1 VKKAGKKVS
10 NTSLELTRN
19 EKAIGFLS
27 ERLAYVEPSMLVF
40 AKDLLSRFVRTGR
53 LTDKQWYWVRRLA
66 DEAKD

>member
-1 VKKAGKKVS
+1 MGKQVS
-10 NTSLELTRN
+10 TTSIGLTKN

-27 ERLAYVEPSMLVF
+27 ERLAYVKPSMLVF
-40 AKDLLSRFVRTGR
+40 AKDLLLRFARTGR